1 MLTTFGTFWAVEG
14 LGVRWP
20 GDELAVVV
28 LLAFT
33 AAVAIALARLLRR
46 QRLIERP
53 LGVNP

>member
-1 MLTTFGTFWAVEG
+1 
-14 LGVRWP
+14 VRWP
-20 GDELAVVV
+20 GDELALVV

>member
-1 MLTTFGTFWAVEG
+1 
-14 LGVRWP
+14 VRWP
-20 GDELAVVV
+20 GDELALVG

>member
-14 LGVRWP
+14 LGVRWR
-20 GDELAVVV
+20 GDELALVV